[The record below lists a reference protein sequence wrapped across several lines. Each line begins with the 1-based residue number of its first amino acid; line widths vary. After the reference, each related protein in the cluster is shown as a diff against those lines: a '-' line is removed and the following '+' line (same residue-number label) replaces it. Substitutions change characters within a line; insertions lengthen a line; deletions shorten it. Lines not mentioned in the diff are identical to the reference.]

1 MAAAEGVSIQGRE
14 ELRMLQ
20 RRPEQSSAPAS
31 LPRTKQEQTES
42 RLGRTCPGAEPFSL
56 EDLDSKGLQWSV
68 SWHVGFQFSGMMSNV
83 NRGQKDLIRTALVPG
98 CHGSRF
104 PNP

>member
-42 RLGRTCPGAEPFSL
+42 RPGRVLGKSPFPLRTWILRGCSGLYPGM
-56 EDLDSKGLQWSV
+56 W
-68 SWHVGFQFSGMMSNV
+68 
-83 NRGQKDLIRTALVPG
+83 
-98 CHGSRF
+98 GSSSQG
-104 PNP
+104 